1 MIHLLSLCLSDAR
14 EFLMRH
20 FRFRFG
26 FFFESFKKEL
36 ERRRKKKREKN
47 KFQNSSHTK
56 SSRAGRARFEKIST
70 DKDEQ
75 GGKQMH
81 AYSLK

>member
-1 MIHLLSLCLSDAR
+1 M
-14 EFLMRH
+14 
-20 FRFRFG
+20 
-26 FFFESFKKEL
+26 KKEEKVKR
-36 ERRRKKKREKN
+36 ERRTNLKIR
-47 KFQNSSHTK
+47 SHNTK

>member
-1 MIHLLSLCLSDAR
+1 
-14 EFLMRH
+14 MRH
-20 FRFRFG
+20 FRFGFG
-26 FFFESFKKEL
+26 FFENLRKL

-81 AYSLK
+81 AYSLN